1 MARVPIPSTSLL
13 FVLLLAAQ
21 QNQGEAV
28 RAVVLEAPD
37 GTRVEH
43 FRLDRRGEAGPGRAL
58 DRAPIGLVRWISGPD
73 PETHGGW
80 RVENEVLFLSEATRV
95 QHTERLHPFERKL
108 VWREVRERSGRTVRL
123 QWTPEGLPVSFDT
136 VGGPIRRRDLTAEGK
151 ELLPLALVE
160 FVRSGEQWWS
170 GNFRVFQ
177 PLANDFEDLDVRV
190 EEHEDGERVL
200 EMRRKETPLSEG
212 TTGEGILTG
221 RYHFRN
227 GALVLFQWQEGGP
240 VATPID
246 PAEYERLRGA
256 APKRLSAM
264 AEREPRL

>member
-1 MARVPIPSTSLL
+1 MARACIQLTFFPVL
-13 FVLLLAAQ
+13 FVLPFAAQ
-21 QNQGEAV
+21 KNPQRNGGEAV
-28 RAVVLEAPD
+28 RAVVLEAPE
-37 GTRVEH
+37 GTRVEY
-43 FRLDRRGEAGPGRAL
+43 FRLDRQG

-73 PETHGGW
+73 PETEGGW
-80 RVENEVLFLSEATRV
+80 RVENDILFLSEATRV
-95 QHTERLHPFERKL
+95 QHTERLHPFDRKL

-123 QWTPEGLPVSFDT
+123 QWTPEGSPVSYDT
-136 VGGPIRRRDLTAEGK
+136 VGGPIRRRDLAARGK

-190 EEHEDGERVL
+190 EEQGYGERVL
-200 EMRRKETPLSEG
+200 ELRRKEG
-212 TTGEGILTG
+212 ATGEEILTG

-227 GALVLFQWQEGGP
+227 GALVLFQWQPGGP

-246 PAEYERLRGA
+246 PVEYERLRGA
-256 APKRLSAM
+256 APEALKR
-264 AEREPRL
+264 EG